1 MNTAFLNAKM
11 ISWLQPS
18 VLMKAVSRQEQ
29 GKQVSGSRGKSDD
42 RKAKWLFL
50 WAVYRG

>member
-29 GKQVSGSRGKSDD
+29 GET
-42 RKAKWLFL
+42 
-50 WAVYRG
+50 